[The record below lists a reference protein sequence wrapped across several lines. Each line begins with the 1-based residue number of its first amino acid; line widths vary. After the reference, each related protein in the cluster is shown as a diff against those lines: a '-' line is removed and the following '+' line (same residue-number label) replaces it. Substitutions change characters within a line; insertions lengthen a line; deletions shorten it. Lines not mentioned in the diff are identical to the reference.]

1 VSRLEADQDE
11 DSEDRETELVAGT
24 VKSAASDL
32 LTRAELRT
40 FTAK

>member
-1 VSRLEADQDE
+1 MSVFRLEREALG
-11 DSEDRETELVAGT
+11 DREAEMFADT

-40 FTAK
+40 FTDK